1 MLIDDNMALHIE
13 MHIWQTFLVISNTN
27 FVIQKRC
34 VRLGLVICILAWSK
48 DEIQHMSQGK
58 ETLEKSAKT
67 SKVKKI
73 ICQQKKDWCLT
84 PTFCSTRY
92 TSKLWLYDSRKEWR
106 RRPFLQNI
114 QGKFRLLGRMKKAY
128 SSSSKQQEDFH
139 AGCTSE
145 IKLGLNN

>member
-34 VRLGLVICILAWSK
+34 VRLGLVICILACSK

-73 ICQQKKDWCLT
+73 ICQQKKTGAWPLLFVVQGTQVSFDFMTAGKNEEEGLSYKIYKVSLDCWE
-84 PTFCSTRY
+84 
-92 TSKLWLYDSRKEWR
+92 EWR
-106 RRPFLQNI
+106 RPTLPHP
-114 QGKFRLLGRMKKAY
+114 
-128 SSSSKQQEDFH
+128 SSRRIFMLAAHLK
-139 AGCTSE
+139 
-145 IKLGLNN
+145 